1 MTKRRTPTSP
11 SVVTEE
17 VLDSPARRSPSTR
30 SRPTADGHPLVQR
43 CEAFLE
49 ALELEPTEAQRAMF
63 EGWFGERDDLL
74 LIAPTGS
81 GKTFAASLPIL
92 TTVDADR
99 AKHLAAGTAVLVV
112 CPTRALVDQHK
123 ETLATVARGL
133 SALDRRGGDAPA
145 REPLVVASR
154 TGDTSSSERATQKRK
169 PPAVLVLT
177 PESLALLLGS
187 SAREALAAVSVVV
200 LDEVHQLSA
209 HKRGELL
216 SVTLATLDALCRARG
231 NDRPRRV
238 ALTATANPITEIT
251 AWIAGKAPDGRR
263 ARASARVAVLEAG
276 AFRPPS
282 IELLTVASDEP
293 FPSAGWSAKKLLP
306 AVARAVAK
314 SEGTTLIFVSSRPRA
329 EAWTRALRDVLPAN
343 MQVACF
349 HGSMSWDERSL
360 VAQRLQRGE
369 LRAVVATSSLEAGI
383 DVPAAEQVLFLG
395 APATVTQA
403 VQSAGRSRHRPDETP
418 RALVACTDVAD
429 IVDAVAVRRSS
440 ARGEVEPVVVRSG
453 DADVLV
459 QGVLAVVAMGPAAH
473 DEIARTLRDSRA
485 FSQVD
490 DELLASAIDHLRT
503 GGDALAAYDEA
514 HKIIAD
520 DSGLLALAGPHVQ
533 RAYLRGV
540 GTIVDDPAVAV
551 YFGARLIGRIEGR
564 FASGLE
570 VGDRFALAGST
581 WKVLARTTPTR
592 MDVARAERD
601 RGPVAQWTG
610 SRAPRSDLV
619 AREVARCYR
628 ALDECAARSID
639 EQSAAAA
646 IAQELDVDAPTA
658 TMLARWT
665 RAQRDVSAVP
675 TESRVVL
682 ECVRGRGRDALVLY
696 TFAGW
701 AANEVLAR
709 VAAERWRTITG
720 AGCELC
726 ASDLGLALTL
736 PRRAALSVDRRE
748 DALSLFAPSE
758 SSSLRAML
766 SRTLEGS
773 MLARTTFREVARV
786 SQLSTADTRPGAATP
801 GLLYDVLRKHA
812 PGHLLLRALDQT
824 IWASLDGERAERWL
838 ERCASAKVEFV
849 RLDQPS
855 PMSIPVLARGE
866 RTTDRV
872 APDDLDGALA
882 RAAHQLWM
890 RAGGGEMP

>member
-1 MTKRRTPTSP
+1 M
-11 SVVTEE
+11 VTEE
-17 VLDSPARRSPSTR
+17 VLREPKRRPAARTR
-30 SRPTADGHPLVQR
+30 TTPVEHPLERR
-43 CEAFLE
+43 CAAFLA
-49 ALELEPTEAQRAMF
+49 ALELEPTEAQTAMF
-63 EGWFGERDDLL
+63 GGWFETHDDLL
-74 LIAPTGS
+74 LVAPTGS

-92 TTVDADR
+92 ATIDADR
-99 AKHLAAGTAVLVV
+99 GRYLASGTAVLVL
-112 CPTRALVDQHK
+112 CPTRALVDQHR

-133 SALDRRGGDAPA
+133 SALDRSDGAAPA
-145 REPLVVASR
+145 REPLAVASR
-154 TGDTSSSERATQKRK
+154 TGDTSSSERASQKRK

-177 PESLALLLGS
+177 PESLAVLLGS
-187 SAREALAAVSVVV
+187 GARESLAAVSVVL
-200 LDEVHQLSA
+200 LDEVHQLAA
-209 HKRGELL
+209 HKRGALL

-238 ALTATANPITEIT
+238 ALTATAHPITEIT
-251 AWIAGKAPDGRR
+251 AWIAGRAPERR
-263 ARASARVAVLEAG
+263 ADRSGVSVLEAG

-306 AVARAVAK
+306 AVARAVARP
-314 SEGTTLIFVSSRPRA
+314 SADASAGGTTMIFVSSRPRA
-329 EAWTRALRDVLPAN
+329 EAWTRALRDILPAN
-343 MQVACF
+343 MPVACF
-349 HGSMSWDERSL
+349 HGSMSADERGL
-360 VAQRLQRGE
+360 VAQKLQRGE

-395 APATVTQA
+395 APVTVTQA

-429 IVDAVAVRRSS
+429 IVDAVAVRRCS
-440 ARGEVEPVVVRSG
+440 ARGEVEPVLVRS
-453 DADVLV
+453 DDDDVLV
-459 QGVLAVVAMGPAAH
+459 QGVLAVVAMGPVSH
-473 DEIARTLRDSRA
+473 DELARTLRGSRA
-485 FSQVD
+485 FSKVD
-490 DELLASAIDHLRT
+490 DETLASAVDHLRT

-520 DSGLLALAGPHVQ
+520 ESGLLAFAGPHVQ

-551 YFGARLIGRIEGR
+551 HFGSRLIGRIEGR
-564 FASGLE
+564 FAAGLE

-628 ALDECAARSID
+628 ALDACVANARD
-639 EQSAAAA
+639 DAEA
-646 IAQELDVDAPTA
+646 IASIARELAVDPAVA
-658 TMLARWT
+658 LLLARWT
-665 RAQRDVSAVP
+665 SAQRAVSAVP

-682 ECVRGRGRDALVLY
+682 ECVRGRGRDTLVLY

-709 VAAERWRTITG
+709 VAAERWRATTG

-736 PRRAALSVDRRE
+736 PRRSALAVDRRE
-748 DALSLFAPSE
+748 AALSLFAPSE
-758 SSSLRAML
+758 SAQLRAL
-766 SRTLEGS
+766 LARTLEGS
-773 MLARTTFREVARV
+773 MLARTSFREVARV

-824 IWASLDGERAERWL
+824 IWTALDGERAERWL
-838 ERCASAKVEFV
+838 ERCSRASVEFAL
-849 RLDQPS
+849 LDQPS

-882 RAAHQLWM
+882 RAAHQLWL
-890 RAGGGEMP
+890 RAGGGEIP